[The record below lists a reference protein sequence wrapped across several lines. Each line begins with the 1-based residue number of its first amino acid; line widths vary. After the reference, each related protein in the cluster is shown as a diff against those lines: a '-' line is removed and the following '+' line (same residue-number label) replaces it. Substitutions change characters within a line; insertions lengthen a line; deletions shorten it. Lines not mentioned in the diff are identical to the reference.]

1 MERCYRYIIRKNER
15 GVMAFEKENNNFVR
29 DHGGLDAAH
38 FFPIF
43 SKWNTDNR
51 AQYNLCGEGGECYLS
66 GAYRGTDTVC
76 SQLYQKN
83 GTKFFGGSCS
93 HILL

>member
-1 MERCYRYIIRKNER
+1 MKR

-83 GTKFFGGSCS
+83 GTKFFGGRCS